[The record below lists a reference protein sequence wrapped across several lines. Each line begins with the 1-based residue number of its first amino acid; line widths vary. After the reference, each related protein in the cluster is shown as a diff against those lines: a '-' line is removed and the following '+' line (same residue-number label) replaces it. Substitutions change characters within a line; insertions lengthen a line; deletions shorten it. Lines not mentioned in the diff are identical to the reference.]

1 MEWDSSNIVEMVAY
15 INEQL
20 GLGKSMANIEKKIFN
35 VNYRVIHKRLSRAGY
50 KKIGDKYIKTESNT
64 NNNSKDD
71 EKLFKEDNE
80 IVVQEVSPENR
91 DEDTEFIKEF
101 KELLGPLKEIVKRH
115 QDGALINSNSH
126 TGAKKLNKKINVE
139 AKSEVVQRSFKV
151 EKSILKEW
159 DEFTKEHKEY
169 KIQDLLGAALTQYMK
184 KFK

>member
-1 MEWDSSNIVEMVAY
+1 MEWDSNNIVEMVSY

-50 KKIGDKYIKTESNT
+50 KKMGDKYIKTESNT
-64 NNNSKDD
+64 KNDSKND
-71 EKLFKEDNE
+71 EKLFREDNE
-80 IVVQEVSPENR
+80 IVEEKVLPENT
-91 DEDTEFIKEF
+91 DEDIEFVKEF

-115 QDGALINSNSH
+115 QDGALINNDSN
-126 TGAKKLNKKINVE
+126 TGAKKTNKKINIE